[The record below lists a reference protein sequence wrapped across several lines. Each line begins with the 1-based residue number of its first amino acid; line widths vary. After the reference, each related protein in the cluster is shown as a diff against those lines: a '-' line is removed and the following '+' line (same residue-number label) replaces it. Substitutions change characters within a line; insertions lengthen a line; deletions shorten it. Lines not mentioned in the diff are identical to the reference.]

1 MLKSIIN
8 GNDVSKLN
16 IDRVTNKNTGSNY
29 RIYFLTIF
37 IISLLLT
44 TFLSNIDFEK
54 HSKLLND
61 FLIKNGFTI
70 NNIQILGIKNITK
83 ETIIKSVNNEKQS
96 NILNVNLLN
105 IYNNLSNNDWV
116 EELYI
121 ERVLPNTI
129 KISIKEKEAIGIWQY
144 EMSNKLITKNGEI
157 ISTANINKFK
167 IDLPIIHG
175 NHANKNA
182 NSILKILETNKVLT
196 KNIWS
201 LDYINNRRWNL
212 HFKQGIIVLLPSKGV
227 LKAWNEIIKLQNNY
241 DVLNLGLTELDLR
254 NPNKILGKI
263 SVDKDLINHR
273 KNLWRF

>member
-1 MLKSIIN
+1 MLNSIIK
-8 GNDVSKLN
+8 GNDVNKLN
-16 IDRVTNKNTGSNY
+16 IDRVTNKNTRSSY

-44 TFLSNIDFEK
+44 TFLNNIDFEK
-54 HSKLLND
+54 YSKLLNN

-70 NNIQILGIKNITK
+70 NNIQILGIKNIPK
-83 ETIIKSVNNEKQS
+83 ETIIKIVNNEKKS
-96 NILNVNLLN
+96 NILSVNLLN
-105 IYNNLSNNDWV
+105 IYNNLRNNDWV
-116 EELYI
+116 EELHI

-129 KISIKEKEAIGIWQY
+129 KINIKEKEAIGIWQY

-175 NHANKNA
+175 NNANKNA
-182 NSILKILETNKVLT
+182 NSILKILETNKVLA

-201 LDYINNRRWNL
+201 LDYVNNRRWNL

-227 LKAWNEIIKLQNNY
+227 LKAWNEIIKLQKNY

-273 KNLWRF
+273 KNL

>member
-1 MLKSIIN
+1 MLNSIIK
-8 GNDVSKLN
+8 GNNVNKLN
-16 IDRVTNKNTGSNY
+16 IDRVTNKNTGSSY
-29 RIYFLTIF
+29 RMYFLTIF

-44 TFLSNIDFEK
+44 TFLNNIDFEK
-54 HSKLLND
+54 YSKLLNN

-70 NNIQILGIKNITK
+70 NNIQILGIKNIPK
-83 ETIIKSVNNEKQS
+83 ETIIKIVNNEKKS
-96 NILNVNLLN
+96 NILSVNLLN
-105 IYNNLSNNDWV
+105 IYNNLRNNDWV
-116 EELYI
+116 EELHI

-129 KISIKEKEAIGIWQY
+129 KINIKEKEAIGIWQY

-182 NSILKILETNKVLT
+182 NSILKILQTNKVLT

-227 LKAWNEIIKLQNNY
+227 LKAWNEIIKLQKNY

-273 KNLWRF
+273 KNL

>member
-1 MLKSIIN
+1 MLNSIIK
-8 GNDVSKLN
+8 GNDVNKLN
-16 IDRVTNKNTGSNY
+16 IDRVTNKNTGSSY
-29 RIYFLTIF
+29 RMYFLTIF

-44 TFLSNIDFEK
+44 TFLNNIDFEK
-54 HSKLLND
+54 YSKLLNN

-70 NNIQILGIKNITK
+70 NNIQILGIKNIPK
-83 ETIIKSVNNEKQS
+83 ETIIKIVNNEKKS
-96 NILNVNLLN
+96 NILSVNLLN
-105 IYNNLSNNDWV
+105 IYNNLRNNDWV
-116 EELYI
+116 EELHI

-129 KISIKEKEAIGIWQY
+129 KINIKEKEAIGIWQY

-212 HFKQGIIVLLPSKGV
+212 HFKQGIIVLLPSKEV
-227 LKAWNEIIKLQNNY
+227 LKAWNKIIKLQKNY

-263 SVDKDLINHR
+263 SVDKNLINHR
-273 KNLWRF
+273 KNL

>member
-1 MLKSIIN
+1 MLNSIIK
-8 GNDVSKLN
+8 GNDVNKLN
-16 IDRVTNKNTGSNY
+16 IDRVTNKNTGSSY
-29 RIYFLTIF
+29 RMYFLTIF

-44 TFLSNIDFEK
+44 TFLNNVDFEK
-54 HSKLLND
+54 YSKLLNN

-70 NNIQILGIKNITK
+70 NNIQILGIKNIPK
-83 ETIIKSVNNEKQS
+83 ETIIKIVNNEKKS

-105 IYNNLSNNDWV
+105 IYNNLRNNDWV

-121 ERVLPNTI
+121 ERVLPSTI

-175 NHANKNA
+175 NYANKNA
-182 NSILKILETNKVLT
+182 NSILKILETNKVLA

-201 LDYINNRRWNL
+201 LDYVNNRRWNL

-227 LKAWNEIIKLQNNY
+227 LKAWNEIIKLQKNY

-263 SVDKDLINHR
+263 NVDKDLINHR
-273 KNLWRF
+273 KNL

>member
-1 MLKSIIN
+1 MLNSIIT
-8 GNDVSKLN
+8 GNVVNKLN
-16 IDRVTNKNTGSNY
+16 IDRVSNKNTGSNY

-44 TFLSNIDFEK
+44 TFLSNIEFEK
-54 HSKLLND
+54 YSKLFND
-61 FLIKNGFTI
+61 ILIKNGFTI

-105 IYNNLSNNDWV
+105 IYNNLRNNDWV

-129 KISIKEKEAIGIWQY
+129 KISIIEKEAIGIWQY

-227 LKAWNEIIKLQNNY
+227 LKAWNEIIKLQRSY

-254 NPNKILGKI
+254 NPNKIFGKI
-263 SVDKDLINHR
+263 SVDKDLIKHR
-273 KNLWRF
+273 KNL

>member
-1 MLKSIIN
+1 MLNSIIK
-8 GNDVSKLN
+8 GNDVNKLN
-16 IDRVTNKNTGSNY
+16 IDRVTNKNTGSSY
-29 RIYFLTIF
+29 RMYFLTIF

-44 TFLSNIDFEK
+44 TFLNNIDFEK
-54 HSKLLND
+54 YSKLLNN

-83 ETIIKSVNNEKQS
+83 ETIIKIVNNENKS

-105 IYNNLSNNDWV
+105 IYKNLRNNDWV

-144 EMSNKLITKNGEI
+144 EMSNKLITKNGKI

-182 NSILKILETNKVLT
+182 NSILKILETNKVLA

-201 LDYINNRRWNL
+201 LDYVNNRRWNL

-227 LKAWNEIIKLQNNY
+227 LKAWNEIIKLQKNY

-273 KNLWRF
+273 KNL

>member
-1 MLKSIIN
+1 MLNSIIK
-8 GNDVSKLN
+8 GNDVNKLN
-16 IDRVTNKNTGSNY
+16 IDRITNKNTRSNFTV
-29 RIYFLTIF
+29 YFLIIF

-44 TFLSNIDFEK
+44 TFSNNIDFEK
-54 HSKLLND
+54 YSKLLNN

-70 NNIQILGIKNITK
+70 NNIQILGIKNIPK
-83 ETIIKSVNNEKQS
+83 ETIIKIVNNENKS

-105 IYNNLSNNDWV
+105 IYNNLRNNDWV

-129 KISIKEKEAIGIWQY
+129 KISIIEKEAIGIWQY

-175 NHANKNA
+175 NDANKNA

-212 HFKQGIIVLLPSKGV
+212 HFKQGIIVLLPSEGV
-227 LKAWNEIIKLQNNY
+227 LRAWNEIIKLQKNY

-263 SVDKDLINHR
+263 SVDKNLINHR
-273 KNLWRF
+273 KNL

>member
-1 MLKSIIN
+1 MLNSIIT
-8 GNDVSKLN
+8 GNVVNNQN
-16 IDRVTNKNTGSNY
+16 IDRVTNKNTRSSY

-37 IISLLLT
+37 IISLLLI
-44 TFLSNIDFEK
+44 TFLNNFDFEK
-54 HSKLLND
+54 YSKLLND

-70 NNIQILGIKNITK
+70 NNIEILGIKNIPK
-83 ETIIKSVNNEKQS
+83 ETIIKIVNNEKKS

-105 IYNNLSNNDWV
+105 IYNNLRNNDWV

-175 NHANKNA
+175 NNANKNA

-212 HFKQGIIVLLPSKGV
+212 HFKQGIIVLLPSRGV
-227 LKAWNEIIKLQNNY
+227 LKAWNEIIKLQKNY

>member
-1 MLKSIIN
+1 MLNSIIK
-8 GNDVSKLN
+8 GNDVNKLN
-16 IDRVTNKNTGSNY
+16 IDRITNKNTRSNFTV
-29 RIYFLTIF
+29 YFLTIL
-37 IISLLLT
+37 IISLMLT
-44 TFLSNIDFEK
+44 TFLNNIDFEK
-54 HSKLLND
+54 YSKLLNN

-70 NNIQILGIKNITK
+70 NNIQILGIKNIPK
-83 ETIIKSVNNEKQS
+83 ETIIKIVNNEKKS

-105 IYNNLSNNDWV
+105 IYNNLRNNDWV

-129 KISIKEKEAIGIWQY
+129 KISIIEKEAIGIWQY

-175 NHANKNA
+175 NDANKNA

-212 HFKQGIIVLLPSKGV
+212 HFKQGIIVLLPSEGV
-227 LKAWNEIIKLQNNY
+227 LRAWNEIIKLQKNY

-273 KNLWRF
+273 KNL

>member
-1 MLKSIIN
+1 MLNSIIK
-8 GNDVSKLN
+8 GNDVNKLN
-16 IDRVTNKNTGSNY
+16 IDRITNKNTRSNFTV
-29 RIYFLTIF
+29 YFLTIL
-37 IISLLLT
+37 IISLMLT
-44 TFLSNIDFEK
+44 TFLHNIDFEK
-54 HSKLLND
+54 YSKLLNN

-70 NNIQILGIKNITK
+70 NNIQILGIKNIPK
-83 ETIIKSVNNEKQS
+83 ETIIKIVNNENKS

-105 IYNNLSNNDWV
+105 IYNNLRNNDWV

-129 KISIKEKEAIGIWQY
+129 KISIIEKEAIGIWQY

-175 NHANKNA
+175 NDANKNA

-212 HFKQGIIVLLPSKGV
+212 HFKQGIIVLLPSEGV
-227 LKAWNEIIKLQNNY
+227 LRAWNEIIKLQKNY

-273 KNLWRF
+273 KNL

>member
-1 MLKSIIN
+1 MLNSIIK
-8 GNDVSKLN
+8 GNVVNRLN

-29 RIYFLTIF
+29 RMYFLTIF

-44 TFLSNIDFEK
+44 TFLSNIEFEK
-54 HSKLLND
+54 YSKLFND
-61 FLIKNGFTI
+61 ILIKNGFTI
-70 NNIQILGIKNITK
+70 NNIQILGIKNIPK
-83 ETIIKSVNNEKQS
+83 ETIIKIVNNENKS

-105 IYNNLSNNDWV
+105 IYNNLKNNDWV

-144 EMSNKLITKNGEI
+144 EMSNKLITKDGEI

-167 IDLPIIHG
+167 INLPIIHG
-175 NHANKNA
+175 INANKNA

-273 KNLWRF
+273 KNL

>member
-1 MLKSIIN
+1 MLNSIIK
-8 GNDVSKLN
+8 GNDVNKLN
-16 IDRVTNKNTGSNY
+16 IDRITNKNTRSNFTV
-29 RIYFLTIF
+29 YFLTIL
-37 IISLLLT
+37 IISLMLT
-44 TFLSNIDFEK
+44 TFLNNIDFEK
-54 HSKLLND
+54 YSKLLNN

-70 NNIQILGIKNITK
+70 NNIQILGIKNIPK
-83 ETIIKSVNNEKQS
+83 ETIIKIVNNENKS

-105 IYNNLSNNDWV
+105 IYNNLRNNDWV

-129 KISIKEKEAIGIWQY
+129 KISIIEKEAIGIWQY

-212 HFKQGIIVLLPSKGV
+212 HFIQGITVLLPSKGI
-227 LKAWNEIIKLQNNY
+227 LKAWNEIIKLQKNY

-263 SVDKDLINHR
+263 SVDKNLINHR
-273 KNLWRF
+273 KNL

>member
-1 MLKSIIN
+1 MLNSIRT
-8 GNDVSKLN
+8 GNVVNKLN

-29 RIYFLTIF
+29 RMYFLTIF

-44 TFLSNIDFEK
+44 TFLSNIEFEK
-54 HSKLLND
+54 YSKLFND
-61 FLIKNGFTI
+61 ILIKNGFTI
-70 NNIQILGIKNITK
+70 NNIQILGIKNIPK
-83 ETIIKSVNNEKQS
+83 ETIIKIVNNENKS

-105 IYNNLSNNDWV
+105 IYNNLRNNDWV

-144 EMSNKLITKNGEI
+144 EMSNKLITKDGEI

-273 KNLWRF
+273 KNL

>member
-1 MLKSIIN
+1 MLNSIIT
-8 GNDVSKLN
+8 GNVVNKLN

-54 HSKLLND
+54 YSKLFND

-83 ETIIKSVNNEKQS
+83 ETIIKIVNNEKQS

-105 IYNNLSNNDWV
+105 IYNNLKNNDWV

-144 EMSNKLITKNGEI
+144 EMSNKLITKDGEI

-212 HFKQGIIVLLPSKGV
+212 HFKQGIIVLLPSEGV
-227 LKAWNEIIKLQNNY
+227 LRAWNEIIKLQKNY

-254 NPNKILGKI
+254 NPNKIFGKI
-263 SVDKDLINHR
+263 SIDKDLIKHR
-273 KNLWRF
+273 KNL

>member
-1 MLKSIIN
+1 MLNSIIK
-8 GNDVSKLN
+8 GNDVNKLN
-16 IDRVTNKNTGSNY
+16 IDRITNKNTRSNFTV
-29 RIYFLTIF
+29 YFLTIL
-37 IISLLLT
+37 IISLMLT
-44 TFLSNIDFEK
+44 TFLNNIDFEK
-54 HSKLLND
+54 YSKLLNN

-70 NNIQILGIKNITK
+70 NNIQILGIKNIPK
-83 ETIIKSVNNEKQS
+83 ETIIKIVNNENKS

-105 IYNNLSNNDWV
+105 IYNNLRNNDWV

-129 KISIKEKEAIGIWQY
+129 KISIIEKEAIGIWQY

-212 HFKQGIIVLLPSKGV
+212 HFKQGIIVLLPSEGV
-227 LKAWNEIIKLQNNY
+227 LRAWNKIIKLQKNY

-273 KNLWRF
+273 KNL

>member
-1 MLKSIIN
+1 MLNSIIK
-8 GNDVSKLN
+8 GNDVNKLN
-16 IDRVTNKNTGSNY
+16 IDRITNKNTRSNFTV
-29 RIYFLTIF
+29 YFLIIF

-44 TFLSNIDFEK
+44 TFSNNIDFEK
-54 HSKLLND
+54 YSKLLNN

-70 NNIQILGIKNITK
+70 NNIQILGIKNIPK
-83 ETIIKSVNNEKQS
+83 ETIIKIVNNENKS

-105 IYNNLSNNDWV
+105 IYNNLRNNDWV

-129 KISIKEKEAIGIWQY
+129 KISIIEKEAIGIWQY

-212 HFKQGIIVLLPSKGV
+212 HFKQGIIVLLPSEGV
-227 LKAWNEIIKLQNNY
+227 LRAWNEIIKLQKNY

-273 KNLWRF
+273 KNL

>member
-1 MLKSIIN
+1 MLNSIIK
-8 GNDVSKLN
+8 GNVVNRLN
-16 IDRVTNKNTGSNY
+16 IDRVTNKNTGSSY
-29 RIYFLTIF
+29 RMYFLTIF

-44 TFLSNIDFEK
+44 TFLSNINFEK
-54 HSKLLND
+54 YSKLLND

-70 NNIQILGIKNITK
+70 NNIHILGIKNIPK
-83 ETIIKSVNNEKQS
+83 ETIIKIVNNEKKS

-105 IYNNLSNNDWV
+105 IYNNLRNNDWV

-144 EMSNKLITKNGEI
+144 EMSNKLITKDGEI

-175 NHANKNA
+175 NHANKKA

-227 LKAWNEIIKLQNNY
+227 LKAWNEIIKLQRNY

-273 KNLWRF
+273 KNL

>member
-1 MLKSIIN
+1 MLNSIIK
-8 GNDVSKLN
+8 GNDVNKLN
-16 IDRVTNKNTGSNY
+16 IDRITNKNTRSNFTV
-29 RIYFLTIF
+29 YFLTIF

-44 TFLSNIDFEK
+44 TFSHNIDFEK
-54 HSKLLND
+54 YSKLLNN

-70 NNIQILGIKNITK
+70 NNIQILGIKNIPK
-83 ETIIKSVNNEKQS
+83 ETIIKIVNNENKS

-105 IYNNLSNNDWV
+105 IYNNLRNNDWV

-129 KISIKEKEAIGIWQY
+129 KISIIEKEAIGIWQY

-175 NHANKNA
+175 NDANKNA

-212 HFKQGIIVLLPSKGV
+212 HFKQGIIVLLPSEGI
-227 LKAWNEIIKLQNNY
+227 LRAWNKIIKLQKNY

-273 KNLWRF
+273 KNL

>member
-1 MLKSIIN
+1 MLNSIIT
-8 GNDVSKLN
+8 GNVVNKLN
-16 IDRVTNKNTGSNY
+16 IDRVTNKNTGSSY
-29 RIYFLTIF
+29 RMYFLTIF

-54 HSKLLND
+54 YSKLLND

-83 ETIIKSVNNEKQS
+83 ETIIKIVNNEKKS
-96 NILNVNLLN
+96 NIFNVNLLN
-105 IYNNLSNNDWV
+105 IYNNLKNNDWV

-129 KISIKEKEAIGIWQY
+129 KINIKEKEVIGIWQY
-144 EMSNKLITKNGEI
+144 EMSNKLITKNGET

-227 LKAWNEIIKLQNNY
+227 LKAWNEIIKLQRNY

-273 KNLWRF
+273 KNL

>member
-1 MLKSIIN
+1 MLNSIIK
-8 GNDVSKLN
+8 GNDVNKLN
-16 IDRVTNKNTGSNY
+16 IDRVTNKNTRPSY

-37 IISLLLT
+37 IIFLLLT
-44 TFLSNIDFEK
+44 TFLNNIDFEK
-54 HSKLLND
+54 YSKLLNN

-70 NNIQILGIKNITK
+70 NNIQILGIKNIPK
-83 ETIIKSVNNEKQS
+83 ETIIKIVNNEKKS
-96 NILNVNLLN
+96 NILSVNLLN
-105 IYNNLSNNDWV
+105 IYNNLRNNDWV
-116 EELYI
+116 EELHI

-129 KISIKEKEAIGIWQY
+129 KINIKEKEAIGIWQY

-227 LKAWNEIIKLQNNY
+227 LKAWNEIIKLQKNY

-273 KNLWRF
+273 KNL

>member
-1 MLKSIIN
+1 M
-8 GNDVSKLN
+8 
-16 IDRVTNKNTGSNY
+16 
-29 RIYFLTIF
+29 
-37 IISLLLT
+37 T
-44 TFLSNIDFEK
+44 TFSNNIDFEK
-54 HSKLLND
+54 YSKLLNN

-70 NNIQILGIKNITK
+70 NNIQILGIKNIPK
-83 ETIIKSVNNEKQS
+83 ETIIKIVNNENKS

-105 IYNNLSNNDWV
+105 IYNNLRNNDWV

-129 KISIKEKEAIGIWQY
+129 KISIIEKEAIGIWQY

-175 NHANKNA
+175 NDANKNA
-182 NSILKILETNKVLT
+182 NFILKILETNKVLT

-212 HFKQGIIVLLPSKGV
+212 HFKQGIIVLLPSEGV
-227 LKAWNEIIKLQNNY
+227 LRAWNEIIKLQKNY

-263 SVDKDLINHR
+263 NVDKDLINHR
-273 KNLWRF
+273 KNL

>member
-1 MLKSIIN
+1 MLNSIIK
-8 GNDVSKLN
+8 GNNVNKLN
-16 IDRVTNKNTGSNY
+16 IDRVTNKNTGSSY
-29 RIYFLTIF
+29 RMYFLTIF

-44 TFLSNIDFEK
+44 TFLNNIDFEK
-54 HSKLLND
+54 YSKLLNN

-70 NNIQILGIKNITK
+70 NNIQILGIKNIPK
-83 ETIIKSVNNEKQS
+83 ETIIKIVNNEKKS
-96 NILNVNLLN
+96 NIFNVNLLN
-105 IYNNLSNNDWV
+105 IYNNLKNNDWV

-129 KISIKEKEAIGIWQY
+129 KINIKEKEVIGIWQY
-144 EMSNKLITKNGEI
+144 EMSNKLITKNGET

-182 NSILKILETNKVLT
+182 NSILEILETNKVLA

-201 LDYINNRRWNL
+201 LDYVNNRRWNL

-227 LKAWNEIIKLQNNY
+227 LKAWNEIIKLQKNY

-273 KNLWRF
+273 KNL

>member
-1 MLKSIIN
+1 MLNSIIK
-8 GNDVSKLN
+8 GNDVNKLN
-16 IDRVTNKNTGSNY
+16 IDRITNKNTRSNFTV
-29 RIYFLTIF
+29 YFLTIL

-44 TFLSNIDFEK
+44 TFLNNIDFK
-54 HSKLLND
+54 KYSRLLNN

-70 NNIQILGIKNITK
+70 NNIQILGIKNIPK
-83 ETIIKSVNNEKQS
+83 ETIIKIVNNENKS

-105 IYNNLSNNDWV
+105 IYNNLRNNDWV

-129 KISIKEKEAIGIWQY
+129 KISIIEKEAIGIWQY

-227 LKAWNEIIKLQNNY
+227 LKAWNQIIKLHKNY

-263 SVDKDLINHR
+263 SVDKKLINHR
-273 KNLWRF
+273 KKL

>member
-1 MLKSIIN
+1 MLNSIIK
-8 GNDVSKLN
+8 GNDVNKLN
-16 IDRVTNKNTGSNY
+16 IDRVTNKNTGLSY
-29 RIYFLTIF
+29 RMYFLTIF

-44 TFLSNIDFEK
+44 TFLNNIDFEK
-54 HSKLLND
+54 YSKLLNT

-70 NNIQILGIKNITK
+70 NNIQILGIKNIPK
-83 ETIIKSVNNEKQS
+83 ETIIKIVNNEKKS

-105 IYNNLSNNDWV
+105 IYNNLRNNDWV

-175 NHANKNA
+175 NQANKNA
-182 NSILKILETNKVLT
+182 NYILKILKTNKVLT

-227 LKAWNEIIKLQNNY
+227 LKAWNKVINLQKNY
-241 DVLNLGLTELDLR
+241 DILNLGLTELDIR

-263 SVDKDLINHR
+263 SVDKDLINYR
-273 KNLWRF
+273 KNL

>member
-1 MLKSIIN
+1 MLNSIIK
-8 GNDVSKLN
+8 GNDVNKLN
-16 IDRVTNKNTGSNY
+16 IDRITNKNTRSNFTV
-29 RIYFLTIF
+29 YFLTIL

-44 TFLSNIDFEK
+44 TFLNNIDFEK
-54 HSKLLND
+54 YSKLLNN

-70 NNIQILGIKNITK
+70 NNIQILGIKNIPK
-83 ETIIKSVNNEKQS
+83 ETIIKIVNNEKKS

-105 IYNNLSNNDWV
+105 IYNNLKNNDWV

-175 NHANKNA
+175 NDANKNA

-212 HFKQGIIVLLPSKGV
+212 HFKQGIIVLLPSEGV
-227 LKAWNEIIKLQNNY
+227 LRAWNEIIKLQKNY

-273 KNLWRF
+273 KNL

>member
-1 MLKSIIN
+1 MLNSIIK
-8 GNDVSKLN
+8 GNDVNKLN
-16 IDRVTNKNTGSNY
+16 IDRITNKNTRSNFTV
-29 RIYFLTIF
+29 YFLTIL
-37 IISLLLT
+37 IISILLT
-44 TFLSNIDFEK
+44 TFLNNIDFEK
-54 HSKLLND
+54 YSKLLNN

-70 NNIQILGIKNITK
+70 NNIQILGIKNIPK
-83 ETIIKSVNNEKQS
+83 ETIIKIVNNENKS

-105 IYNNLSNNDWV
+105 IYNNLRNNDWV

-129 KISIKEKEAIGIWQY
+129 KISIIEKEAIGIWQY

-212 HFKQGIIVLLPSKGV
+212 HFKQGIIVLLPSEGV
-227 LKAWNEIIKLQNNY
+227 LRAWNKIIKLQKNY

-273 KNLWRF
+273 KNL

>member
-1 MLKSIIN
+1 MLNSIIK
-8 GNDVSKLN
+8 GNDVNKLN
-16 IDRVTNKNTGSNY
+16 IDRITNKNTRSNFTV
-29 RIYFLTIF
+29 YFLTIL
-37 IISLLLT
+37 IISLMLT
-44 TFLSNIDFEK
+44 TFLNNIDFEK
-54 HSKLLND
+54 YSKLLNN

-70 NNIQILGIKNITK
+70 NNIQILGIKNIPK
-83 ETIIKSVNNEKQS
+83 ETIIKIVNNENKS

-105 IYNNLSNNDWV
+105 IYNNLRNNDWV

-129 KISIKEKEAIGIWQY
+129 KISIIEKEAIGIWQY

-175 NHANKNA
+175 NDANKNA

-212 HFKQGIIVLLPSKGV
+212 HFKQGIIVLLPSEGV
-227 LKAWNEIIKLQNNY
+227 LRAWNEIIKLQKNY

-263 SVDKDLINHR
+263 SVEKDLINHR
-273 KNLWRF
+273 KNL

>member
-1 MLKSIIN
+1 MLNSIRT
-8 GNDVSKLN
+8 GNVVNKLN

-29 RIYFLTIF
+29 RMYFLTIF

-44 TFLSNIDFEK
+44 TFLSNIEFEK
-54 HSKLLND
+54 YSKLFND
-61 FLIKNGFTI
+61 ILIKNGFTI
-70 NNIQILGIKNITK
+70 NNIQIFGIKNITK
-83 ETIIKSVNNEKQS
+83 ETIIKNVNNEKQS

-105 IYNNLSNNDWV
+105 IYNNLKNNDWV

-144 EMSNKLITKNGEI
+144 EMSNKLITKDGEI

-175 NHANKNA
+175 NDANKNA

-212 HFKQGIIVLLPSKGV
+212 HFKQGIIVLLPSEGV
-227 LKAWNEIIKLQNNY
+227 LRAWNEIIKLQKNY

-254 NPNKILGKI
+254 NPNTILGKI

-273 KNLWRF
+273 KNL

>member
-1 MLKSIIN
+1 MLNSIIK
-8 GNDVSKLN
+8 GNDVNKLN
-16 IDRVTNKNTGSNY
+16 IDRITNKNTRSNFTV
-29 RIYFLTIF
+29 YFLTIF

-44 TFLSNIDFEK
+44 TFLNNFDLEK
-54 HSKLLND
+54 YSKLLNN

-70 NNIQILGIKNITK
+70 NNIQILGIKNIPK
-83 ETIIKSVNNEKQS
+83 ETIIKIVNNENKS

-105 IYNNLSNNDWV
+105 IYNNLRNNDWV

-129 KISIKEKEAIGIWQY
+129 KISIIEKEAIGIWQY

-175 NHANKNA
+175 NDANKNA

-212 HFKQGIIVLLPSKGV
+212 HFKQGIIVLLPSEGV
-227 LKAWNEIIKLQNNY
+227 LRAWNEIIKLQKNY

-263 SVDKDLINHR
+263 SVNKDLINHR
-273 KNLWRF
+273 KNL

>member
-1 MLKSIIN
+1 MLNSIIK
-8 GNDVSKLN
+8 GNDVNKLN
-16 IDRVTNKNTGSNY
+16 IDRITNKNTRSNFTV
-29 RIYFLTIF
+29 YFLTIL

-44 TFLSNIDFEK
+44 TFLNNIDFEK
-54 HSKLLND
+54 YSKLLNN

-70 NNIQILGIKNITK
+70 NNIQILGIKNIPK
-83 ETIIKSVNNEKQS
+83 ETIIKIVNNEKKS

-105 IYNNLSNNDWV
+105 IYNNLKNNDWV

-144 EMSNKLITKNGEI
+144 EMSNKLITKDGEI

-175 NHANKNA
+175 NDANKNA

-227 LKAWNEIIKLQNNY
+227 LKAWNEIIKLQKNY

-273 KNLWRF
+273 KNL

>member
-1 MLKSIIN
+1 MLNSIIK
-8 GNDVSKLN
+8 GNDVNKLN
-16 IDRVTNKNTGSNY
+16 IDRITNKNTRSNFTV
-29 RIYFLTIF
+29 YFLTIF

-44 TFLSNIDFEK
+44 TFSHNIDFEK
-54 HSKLLND
+54 YSKLLNN

-70 NNIQILGIKNITK
+70 NNIQILGIKNIPK
-83 ETIIKSVNNEKQS
+83 ETIIKIVNNENKS

-105 IYNNLSNNDWV
+105 IYNNLRNNDWV

-129 KISIKEKEAIGIWQY
+129 KISIIEKEAIGIWQY

-175 NHANKNA
+175 NDANKNA
-182 NSILKILETNKVLT
+182 NFILKILETNKVLT

-212 HFKQGIIVLLPSKGV
+212 HFKQGIIVLLPSEGI
-227 LKAWNEIIKLQNNY
+227 LRAWNEIIKLQKNY

-273 KNLWRF
+273 KNL

>member
-1 MLKSIIN
+1 MLNSIIK
-8 GNDVSKLN
+8 GNDVNKLN
-16 IDRVTNKNTGSNY
+16 IDRITNKNTRSNFTV
-29 RIYFLTIF
+29 YFLTIL

-44 TFLSNIDFEK
+44 TFLNNIDFEK
-54 HSKLLND
+54 YSKLLNN

-70 NNIQILGIKNITK
+70 NNIQILGIKNIPK
-83 ETIIKSVNNEKQS
+83 ETIIKIVNNENKS

-105 IYNNLSNNDWV
+105 IYKNLRNNDWV

-175 NHANKNA
+175 NDANKNA

-212 HFKQGIIVLLPSKGV
+212 HFKQGIIVLLPSEGV
-227 LKAWNEIIKLQNNY
+227 LRAWNEIIKLQKNY

-273 KNLWRF
+273 KNL

>member
-1 MLKSIIN
+1 MLNSIIK
-8 GNDVSKLN
+8 GNDVNKLN
-16 IDRVTNKNTGSNY
+16 IDRITNKNTRSNFTV
-29 RIYFLTIF
+29 YFLTIL

-44 TFLSNIDFEK
+44 TFLNNIDFGK
-54 HSKLLND
+54 YSKLLNN

-70 NNIQILGIKNITK
+70 NNIQILGIKNIPK
-83 ETIIKSVNNEKQS
+83 ETVIKIVNNENKS
-96 NILNVNLLN
+96 NIFNVNLLN
-105 IYNNLSNNDWV
+105 IYNNLKNNDWV
-116 EELYI
+116 KELYI

-129 KISIKEKEAIGIWQY
+129 KISILEKEAIGIWQY

-175 NHANKNA
+175 NDANKNA

-212 HFKQGIIVLLPSKGV
+212 HFKQGIIVLLPSEGV
-227 LKAWNEIIKLQNNY
+227 LRAWNEIIKLQKNY

-273 KNLWRF
+273 KNL

>member
-1 MLKSIIN
+1 MLNSIIK
-8 GNDVSKLN
+8 GNDVNKLN
-16 IDRVTNKNTGSNY
+16 IDRITNKNTRSNFTV
-29 RIYFLTIF
+29 YFLTIL
-37 IISLLLT
+37 IISLMLT
-44 TFLSNIDFEK
+44 TFLNNIDFEK
-54 HSKLLND
+54 YSKLLNN

-70 NNIQILGIKNITK
+70 NNIQILGIKNIPK
-83 ETIIKSVNNEKQS
+83 ETIIKIVNNENKS

-105 IYNNLSNNDWV
+105 IYNKLRNNNWV

-144 EMSNKLITKNGEI
+144 EMSNKLITKDGEI

-175 NHANKNA
+175 NDANKNA

-227 LKAWNEIIKLQNNY
+227 LKAWNKIIKLQKNY

-263 SVDKDLINHR
+263 SVDKNLIYHR
-273 KNLWRF
+273 KSL